1 MPHENEIWSCAISI
15 HSVFWGKYVFL
26 MHFSQMPHLTISIP
40 EGFLTL
46 IAGKN
51 NSFQVV
57 CFDVI
62 LYHVALAFLSTYFAN
77 VSFLKSVGKI
87 VLAFPHQTPFKTLS
101 SSSSKYPEK

>member
-1 MPHENEIWSCAISI
+1 
-15 HSVFWGKYVFL
+15 

-46 IAGKN
+46 IAGKI